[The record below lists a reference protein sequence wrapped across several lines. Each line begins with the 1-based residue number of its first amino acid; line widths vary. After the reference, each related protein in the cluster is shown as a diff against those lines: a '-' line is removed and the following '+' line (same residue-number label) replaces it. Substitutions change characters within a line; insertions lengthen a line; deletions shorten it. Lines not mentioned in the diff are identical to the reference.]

1 MAVFVVILE
10 VAQQFTNMS
19 MIYICTT
26 YMRTFLTNSGQSQG
40 GNTCTLGNGQ
50 PLQMAIRPEYRMLS
64 DSQRN
69 RYHAAINTLK
79 RSGVFDQIAT
89 IHSNVTIAGSAHG
102 APSFLPW
109 HREFIKRSN
118 KFWGNFIYFCD
129 FPFWLFAFIL
139 QLFPVWF
146 VHVGENF

>member
-1 MAVFVVILE
+1 MAVSVVILE

-19 MIYICTT
+19 MIIIFCT
-26 YMRTFLTNSGQSQG
+26 FQTNSGQSQG
-40 GNTCTLGNGQ
+40 GNTCTLANGQ

-118 KFWGNFIYFCD
+118 KF
-129 FPFWLFAFIL
+129 
-139 QLFPVWF
+139 
-146 VHVGENF
+146 